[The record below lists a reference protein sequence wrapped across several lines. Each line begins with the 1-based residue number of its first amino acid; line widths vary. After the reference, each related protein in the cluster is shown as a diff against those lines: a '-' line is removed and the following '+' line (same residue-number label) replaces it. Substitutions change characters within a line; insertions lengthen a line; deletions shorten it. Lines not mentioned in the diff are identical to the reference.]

1 MASHGMAPAQQR
13 IEPSFDLSGGP
24 WLGQAGGQPLPA
36 PSFSPTQPRPG
47 PMVGGWCLSP
57 PRGRLRHRLL
67 HANTIWS

>member
-36 PSFSPTQPRPG
+36 PSF
-47 PMVGGWCLSP
+47 LS
-57 PRGRLRHRLL
+57 
-67 HANTIWS
+67 HAATA